1 MKIVLGRGNK
11 RKVAL
16 ELPNASIVNRS
27 SDAEIKQVG
36 AIVCDLLHIPPVVE
50 APSAVAA

>member
-1 MKIVLGRGNK
+1 MKIVLGRGRR

-16 ELPNASIVNRS
+16 ELPHASIVNRS

-36 AIVCDLLHIPPVVE
+36 AIVCDILGIKQG
-50 APSAVAA
+50 ASNAVAA